1 MNIAIIG
8 GGGREHA
15 LARKIYYDKPKNAK
29 LFCVPGNAG
38 TSEFAN
44 NVELPIL
51 NLTRGTFSKRNNR
64 LFYKKKLFSFRTK

>member
-51 NLTRGTFSKRNNR
+51 NFKQLN
-64 LFYKKKLFSFRTK
+64 

>member
-38 TSEFAN
+38 TSEFAI

-51 NLTRGTFSKRNNR
+51 NFKQLNIF
-64 LFYKKKLFSFRTK
+64 FKKK